1 MYFTLLPPLLHPILL
16 FYIYLIMKAAWQELA
31 QAKTA
36 LPKDDSMAG
45 DETPKPIQV
54 ADIIT
59 QVSTD
64 PISASPRALFPFRWF
79 SAMCS
84 CFRPTEIEVPN
95 DECDNKQITLLPS
108 QALELSGRK
117 TLVLDL
123 DETLVHSSFQKP
135 GRYDLVVP
143 VEIDGRIHHVY
154 VAKRPGVDEFLMK
167 VNEDYELI
175 IFTASLAKYADPL
188 LDKLDPYSLLR
199 LRLFRESCTYHNGSY
214 VKDLSRLGRDMKDV
228 IIIDNSPMSYLFQP
242 QNAVPIKS
250 WFDDMEDRELLEL
263 LPALEYLAKV
273 DDVTT
278 KLGKLKK
285 RFTIE
290 AKQLCDFLGV
300 ARANVEDYENRETL
314 SPKANDPLVKVDLR
328 SDLNSPLN
336 KKISSFE
343 FEAKD
348 EDEDGEQDA

>member
-1 MYFTLLPPLLHPILL
+1 
-16 FYIYLIMKAAWQELA
+16 MKATWQEFA

-59 QVSTD
+59 QVSAD
-64 PISASPRALFPFRWF
+64 PVSPTPRALFPLRWF

-135 GRYDLVVP
+135 SRYDLLVP

-167 VNEDYELI
+167 VNEHYELI

-278 KLGKLKK
+278 KLGNLKK
-285 RFTIE
+285 RFTVE

-300 ARANVEDYENRETL
+300 PRANVEDYEDKETL
-314 SPKANDPLVKVDLR
+314 SPKANEPLVKVDVR
-328 SDLNSPLN
+328 SDLNSPIN